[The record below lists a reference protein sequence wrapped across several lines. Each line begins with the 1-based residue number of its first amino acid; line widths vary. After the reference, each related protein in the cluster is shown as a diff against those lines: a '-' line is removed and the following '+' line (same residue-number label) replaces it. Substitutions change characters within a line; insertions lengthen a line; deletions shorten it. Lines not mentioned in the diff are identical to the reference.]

1 MVDAA
6 EREKLAKLDGTNDVE
21 LKYTHF
27 SIVFDADRRF
37 ARFTA
42 VNIDGKHL
50 VRNENV
56 TKAWRRDGRIDV
68 ERQCDDD
75 FYKKSIAPEV
85 VFFQRGHLVRRVDP
99 SWGSPAESKRAV
111 EDTFHFTNA
120 APHVASFNN
129 TLWGNLEDYLLDKC
143 DRLSRRM
150 VVFSGPI
157 YRLSDPGTY
166 GRNRPRGPYKVP
178 VEFWKVAII
187 QKTQTTIAVA
197 GFKISQSAMTGGLEA
212 VFTTG
217 LRPFTPQELINNGI
231 QTTVGIIEQETG
243 LTLAP

>member
-1 MVDAA
+1 
-6 EREKLAKLDGTNDVE
+6 
-21 LKYTHF
+21 
-27 SIVFDADRRF
+27 
-37 ARFTA
+37 
-42 VNIDGKHL
+42 
-50 VRNENV
+50 
-56 TKAWRRDGRIDV
+56 
-68 ERQCDDD
+68 
-75 FYKKSIAPEV
+75 
-85 VFFQRGHLVRRVDP
+85 VRRVDP

-143 DRLSRRM
+143 DRLSKRM

-197 GFKISQSAMTGGLEA
+197 GFKISQSTMTGGLEM

-243 LTLAP
+243 LNFGTLKNFDSVAGLESTFHVRPLRSPEDIII